1 MELSYRT
8 YDLMLDD
15 NELSEY
21 LKSSTAFH
29 IKFEKSKRKLQKLI
43 KYHPE
48 SSVPIE
54 ISRNV
59 RPNDGVKLR
68 KTVLRKFIGD
78 PLDWKSFK
86 ETFKAAVHSSDRFSN
101 IEKFTYL
108 KTYLDKSALQA
119 IERIPLMNENYTV
132 AWPNLIK
139 LDQLFNHRPVESGRP
154 RGGCSTPDFC

>member
-54 ISRNV
+54 IRRNA
-59 RPNDGVKLR
+59 RPND
-68 KTVLRKFIGD
+68 
-78 PLDWKSFK
+78 
-86 ETFKAAVHSSDRFSN
+86 
-101 IEKFTYL
+101 
-108 KTYLDKSALQA
+108 
-119 IERIPLMNENYTV
+119 
-132 AWPNLIK
+132 
-139 LDQLFNHRPVESGRP
+139 
-154 RGGCSTPDFC
+154 

>member
-15 NELSEY
+15 NQLSEY
-21 LKSSTAFH
+21 LKISTAFH
-29 IKFEKSKRKLQKLI
+29 MKFKKSKRKLQKLI

-54 ISRNV
+54 IRRNV

-101 IEKFTYL
+101 IEKLPIWKRILTNQRYKQL
-108 KTYLDKSALQA
+108 KGFPWWMKIT
-119 IERIPLMNENYTV
+119 
-132 AWPNLIK
+132 
-139 LDQLFNHRPVESGRP
+139 QLHGQIW
-154 RGGCSTPDFC
+154 